1 MCLTYSS
8 TSKEPRGA
16 QSWQIDC
23 RDPLPLSQ
31 GYHWMLT
38 TVITFM
44 GYDTIPT
51 CRAKA
56 AHAIQELLNVLLHI

>member
-1 MCLTYSS
+1 
-8 TSKEPRGA
+8 
-16 QSWQIDC
+16 
-23 RDPLPLSQ
+23 
-31 GYHWMLT
+31 MLT